1 MPKSSAG
8 NNQGFAYQALLGTT
22 SKQTIGFLVEVL
34 DEGDSTES
42 YLFESKLK
50 GYVGWRWSVT
60 VYAPEGQEPTVS
72 EILLMPGVDSLV
84 APDWVPWSERLAD
97 YKALQAELEAQA
109 ALDAEEAEE
118 ADESDDSDEADDVDE
133 AEDADALALADDQDE
148 AAEVS
153 TEDEAASD
161 ANDSDDEPSL
171 AVADLEE
178 GENAKGNAEKA
189 RRKPPRFLR
198 RRKRG
203 AKNKSED

>member
-72 EILLMPGVDSLV
+72 EVLLMPGVDSLV

-118 ADESDDSDEADDVDE
+118 SDDSDEADDVDE
-133 AEDADALALADDQDE
+133 AEDADALALAEEQDE
-148 AAEVS
+148 ASEDS
-153 TEDEAASD
+153 SEDEEESD
-161 ANDSDDEPSL
+161 SNESDVEPSL

-178 GENAKGNAEKA
+178 GENTKGNAEKA

>member
-72 EILLMPGVDSLV
+72 EVLLMPGVDSLV

-118 ADESDDSDEADDVDE
+118 SDDSDEADDVDE
-133 AEDADALALADDQDE
+133 ADALALAEEQDE

-153 TEDEAASD
+153 AEDEEASD
-161 ANDSDDEPSL
+161 SNDSDDEPSL

-178 GENAKGNAEKA
+178 GENAKGNPEKA